1 MYSEKLNGFTFVLI
15 KTSEFHPDYYVYNMF
30 SLLLMMMTI
39 DIIVLF
45 LYAQHAI
52 VSNIHSG

>member
-45 LYAQHAI
+45 
-52 VSNIHSG
+52 